1 MLYNLLMNKK
11 ILNVKLYFWVVFLT
25 VSLIFV
31 FFPQIDL
38 YVSSLFFD
46 GAKFTFKR
54 TWFEQLFFHSVRP
67 MIITFSVLSIAIF
80 AYNYFKKKN
89 ILNINGKVLLYLIL
103 TLGVAPGLIVNA
115 TLKDNW
121 GRARPNE
128 TVNFGGSK
136 EFTPYFIQINL
147 FVYSFSSGHAAAA
160 FSLMGFV
167 VLATKRRKMWMALV
181 LSYASA
187 MSLVRVAAG
196 GHFLSDTVTSFFIVY
211 ISTSIIYMLIFK
223 KELNK

>member
-1 MLYNLLMNKK
+1 MNRK
-11 ILNVKLYFWVVFLT
+11 ILNVSLYIWMAFAL
-25 VSLIFV
+25 VSAIFV
-31 FFPQIDL
+31 LFPQIDL

-46 GAKFTFKR
+46 GTKFPFKR

-67 MIITFSVLSIAIF
+67 MIITFSVISIAIF
-80 AYNYFKKKN
+80 IYNYFMKKN
-89 ILNINGKVLLYLIL
+89 ILNINAKVLLYLIL
-103 TLGVAPGLIVNA
+103 TLSIAPGLIVNA

-128 TVNFGGSK
+128 VVNFGGTK
-136 EFTPYFIQINL
+136 EFTPAFIPTNQGG
-147 FVYSFSSGHAAAA
+147 YSFSSGHAAAA

-167 VLATKRRKMWMALV
+167 VLASKRRKMWMVIV

-211 ISTSIIYMLIFK
+211 ISTSILYMLIFK
-223 KELNK
+223 KELNQ

>member
-1 MLYNLLMNKK
+1 MNRK
-11 ILNVKLYFWVVFLT
+11 ILNVSLYIWMAFALL
-25 VSLIFV
+25 SAIFIL
-31 FFPQIDL
+31 FPQIDL

-46 GAKFTFKR
+46 GTKFPFKR

-67 MIITFSVLSIAIF
+67 MIITFSVISVAIF
-80 AYNYFKKKN
+80 VYNFFMKKN
-89 ILNINGKVLLYLIL
+89 ILNINAKVLLYLIL
-103 TLGVAPGLIVNA
+103 TLSIAPGLIVNA

-128 TVNFGGSK
+128 VINFGGTK
-136 EFTPYFIQINL
+136 EFTPAFIPTNQGG
-147 FVYSFSSGHAAAA
+147 YSFSSGHAAAA

-167 VLATKRRKMWMALV
+167 VLASKRRKMWMAIV

-187 MSLVRVAAG
+187 MSLVRIAAG

-211 ISTSIIYMLIFK
+211 ISTSILYLLIFK
-223 KELNK
+223 KELNQ

>member
-1 MLYNLLMNKK
+1 MAFALLSAIF
-11 ILNVKLYFWVVFLT
+11 IL
-25 VSLIFV
+25 
-31 FFPQIDL
+31 FPQIDL

-46 GAKFTFKR
+46 GTKFPFKR

-67 MIITFSVLSIAIF
+67 MIITFSVISVAIF
-80 AYNYFKKKN
+80 VYNFFMKKN
-89 ILNINGKVLLYLIL
+89 ILNINAKVLLYLIL
-103 TLGVAPGLIVNA
+103 TLSIAPGLIVNA

-128 TVNFGGSK
+128 VINFGGTK
-136 EFTPYFIQINL
+136 EFTPAFIPTNQGG
-147 FVYSFSSGHAAAA
+147 YSFSSGHAAAA

-167 VLATKRRKMWMALV
+167 VLASKRRKMWMAIV

-187 MSLVRVAAG
+187 MSLVRIAAG

-211 ISTSIIYMLIFK
+211 ISTSILYMLIFK
-223 KELNK
+223 KELNQ

>member
-1 MLYNLLMNKK
+1 MNTK
-11 ILNVKLYFWVVFLT
+11 ILNVKLYIWALFLAL
-25 VSLIFV
+25 SLIFI

-46 GAKFTFKR
+46 GTKFPFKR
-54 TWFEQLFFHSVRP
+54 TWLEQLFFHSVRP
-67 MIITFSVLSIAIF
+67 IIITFSVLSIAIF
-80 AYNYFKKKN
+80 AYNFFMKKD
-89 ILNINGKVLLYLIL
+89 ILKINAKVILYLLL
-103 TLGVAPGLIVNA
+103 TLGVAPGLIVNV

-128 TVNFGGSK
+128 TLNFGGSK
-136 EFTPYFIQINL
+136 EFTPAFIPSNQGG
-147 FVYSFSSGHAAAA
+147 YSFSSGHSAAA

-167 VLATKRRKMWMALV
+167 VLARKRRKMWMAIV

-196 GHFLSDTVTSFFIVY
+196 GHFLSDTVSSFFIVY

-223 KELNK
+223 KELNQ

>member
-1 MLYNLLMNKK
+1 MNRK
-11 ILNVKLYFWVVFLT
+11 ILNVSLYIWIAFAL
-25 VSLIFV
+25 VSAIFV
-31 FFPQIDL
+31 LFPQIDL

-46 GAKFTFKR
+46 GTKFPFKK

-67 MIITFSVLSIAIF
+67 MIITFSVISIAIF
-80 AYNYFKKKN
+80 IYNFFMKKN
-89 ILNINGKVLLYLIL
+89 ILNINAKVLLYLIL
-103 TLGVAPGLIVNA
+103 TLSIAPGLIVNA

-128 TVNFGGSK
+128 SVNFGGTK
-136 EFTPYFIQINL
+136 EFTPAFIPTNQGG
-147 FVYSFSSGHAAAA
+147 YSFSSGHAAAA

-167 VLATKRRKMWMALV
+167 VLASKRRKMWMAIV

-187 MSLVRVAAG
+187 MSLVRIAAG

-211 ISTSIIYMLIFK
+211 ISTSILYMLIFK
-223 KELNK
+223 KELNR